1 MSIAMKNMI
10 DAVLSLNRRPP
21 FARPSA
27 ACSLDDFKRQLFEA
41 VKGRPG
47 VGNVA
52 TLMESL
58 DDGDVAAAI
67 IGRNRG
73 VNFDTENICSMD
85 YDEINGHQFMVMEAG
100 GDWEYPVTVFLYWTG
115 TALAGYIPVA
125 GNTYNKVT
133 NTAFGSEPESV
144 ANLPEDEVVRAAVA
158 AYAGEIGSENLD
170 EGVYGA
176 LGLVEFLGA
185 DKWKDLF
192 SAFGDDGYP
201 TDSAFNSPVK
211 DAMDV
216 VDPDMSKMLA
226 EFSVAVNA

>member
-58 DDGDVAAAI
+58 DDGDIAYAI
-67 IGRNRG
+67 IARNRG

-144 ANLPEDEVVRAAVA
+144 ANLPEDEAVRAAVA
-158 AYAGEIGSENLD
+158 AYASEIGSENLD
-170 EGVYGA
+170 EGVYGV